1 MRFEVYEDRG
11 DYNRWN
17 RISYDIKVSTMA
29 QKKIV
34 HIVGTG
40 TIGEPLIGILSTFKD
55 KFGIDEVTYHKRT
68 PLLTDR
74 SKVIVL
80 GQKGAKLCVDKD
92 RWQKFVDM
100 GMQPSYEAEEGIE
113 RAKVII
119 DCTPVGN
126 ENKEKLYNKY
136 TSNGR
141 GFIAQGSEYG
151 FGKMYARGI
160 NDQALVKGK
169 DQFIQVVSCNTH
181 NLAVLIDTIAL
192 GPEKEDNL
200 EESHFVCMR
209 RANDLSQEGEF
220 IPAPEVGKH
229 DDAQF
234 GTHQGRDA
242 HYLFK
247 TMGLDLN
254 IFSSAL
260 KLNTQYM
267 HTIHFNLKLRR
278 SINKDEVMRRLKS
291 TRRVAMTNK
300 KSSAS
305 VFSFGRDHGLF
316 GRILNQTVIVTQS
329 VAMRGDREIVGSCF
343 TPQDGNSLLSS
354 LAATLWF
361 LYPDSYE
368 EKLTPVRPYF
378 FEEI

>member
-1 MRFEVYEDRG
+1 
-11 DYNRWN
+11 
-17 RISYDIKVSTMA
+17 MA
-29 QKKIV
+29 GKKIV

-40 TIGEPLIGILSTFKD
+40 TIGEPLVGILSTFKEQ
-55 KFGIDEVTYHKRT
+55 FGIDEVTFHKRT

-74 SKVIVL
+74 SKVVTSCRD
-80 GQKGAKLCVDKD
+80 GAKLAVDKE
-92 RWQKFVDM
+92 RWQKFVEM
-100 GMQPSYEAEEGIE
+100 GMVPSYEAEEAIE
-113 RAKVII
+113 RANVII

-126 ENKEKLYNKY
+126 ENKQKLYNKY
-136 TSNGR
+136 ANNGR
-141 GFIAQGSEYG
+141 GFIAQGSEDG
-151 FGKMYARGI
+151 FGKKYARGI
-160 NDQALVKGK
+160 NDKALVKGQ

-181 NLAVLIDTIAL
+181 NLAALIDTIAL

-200 EESHFVCMR
+200 AESRFVCMR
-209 RANDLSQEGEF
+209 RANDLSQEGDF
-220 IPAPEVGKH
+220 IPAPEAGKH
-229 DDAQF
+229 DDSKF

-242 HYLFK
+242 HELFS
-247 TMGLDLN
+247 TLGLDLN

-267 HTIHFNLKLRR
+267 HTIHFNLRLRR
-278 SINKDEVMRRLKS
+278 GIDKDELMRRFRS
-291 TRRVAMTNK
+291 TRRVALTNK

-316 GRILNQTVIVTQS
+316 GRILNQTVIVSQS
-329 VAMRGDREIVGSCF
+329 LAINGDKEIIGTCF

-368 EKLTPVRPYF
+368 ERLAPVRPYF
-378 FEEI
+378 FDEI

>member
-1 MRFEVYEDRG
+1 
-11 DYNRWN
+11 
-17 RISYDIKVSTMA
+17 MA

-40 TIGEPLIGILSTFKD
+40 TIGEPLVAILSTFKD
-55 KFGIDEVTYHKRT
+55 EFGIDEVTFHKRT

-74 SKVIVL
+74 SKVIVSCS
-80 GQKGAKLCVDKD
+80 KGAKLAVDKE

-100 GMQPSYEAEEGIE
+100 GMQPTFEAEEAIE
-113 RAKVII
+113 RASVII

-136 TSNGR
+136 AGNGR
-141 GFIAQGSEYG
+141 GFIAQGSEDG
-151 FGKMYARGI
+151 FGKKYARGI
-160 NDQALVKGK
+160 NDKALERGK

-200 EESHFVCMR
+200 AESRFVCMR
-209 RANDLSQEGEF
+209 RANDLSQEGDF
-220 IPAPEVGKH
+220 IPAPEAGKH
-229 DDAQF
+229 DDSQF

-247 TMGLDLN
+247 TLGLNLD
-254 IFSSAL
+254 IYSSAL

-278 SINKDEVMRRLKS
+278 GINKEELMRRLKGNL
-291 TRRVAMTNK
+291 RVALTHK

-305 VFSFGRDHGLF
+305 VFSFGRDHGMF

-329 VAMRGDREIVGSCF
+329 LALRGDKEIVGICF

-354 LAATLWF
+354 IAASLWF
-361 LYPDSYE
+361 MYPDSYE
-368 EKLTPVRPYF
+368 EKLTAVKPYF
-378 FEEI
+378 FSEI

>member
-1 MRFEVYEDRG
+1 
-11 DYNRWN
+11 
-17 RISYDIKVSTMA
+17 MA

-40 TIGEPLIGILSTFKD
+40 TIGEPLVGILSTFKEQ
-55 KFGIDEVTYHKRT
+55 FGIDEVTFHKRT

-74 SKVIVL
+74 SKVLVSCN
-80 GQKGAKLCVDKD
+80 KGAKLAVDKD
-92 RWQKFVDM
+92 RWHKFVDL
-100 GMQPSYEAEEGIE
+100 GMTPSFEAEEAIE
-113 RAKVII
+113 RASVII

-126 ENKEKLYNKY
+126 ENKEKIYNKY
-136 TSNGR
+136 AGNGR
-141 GFIAQGSEYG
+141 GFIAQGSEDG
-151 FGKMYARGI
+151 FGKKYARGI
-160 NDQALVKGK
+160 NDKALVKGQ

-200 EESHFVCMR
+200 AESRFVCMR
-209 RANDLSQEGEF
+209 RANDLSQEGDF
-220 IPAPEVGKH
+220 IPAPEASKH
-229 DDAQF
+229 DDSKF

-242 HYLFK
+242 HELFG
-247 TMGLDLN
+247 TLGLDLN

-267 HTIHFNLKLRR
+267 HTIHFNLRLRR
-278 SINKDEVMRRLKS
+278 AIDKDELMRRFKS
-291 TRRVAMTNK
+291 TRRVALTNK

-329 VAMRGDREIVGSCF
+329 LAIHNDKEIIGTCF

-354 LAATLWF
+354 IAATLWF
-361 LYPDSYE
+361 MYPDSYE
-368 EKLTPVRPYF
+368 EKLKPVRPYF
-378 FEEI
+378 FSEI

>member
-1 MRFEVYEDRG
+1 M
-11 DYNRWN
+11 N
-17 RISYDIKVSTMA
+17 
-29 QKKIV
+29 KKIV
-34 HIVGTG
+34 HVVGTG
-40 TIGEPLIGILSTFKD
+40 TIGEPLIGILLTFREA
-55 KFGIDEVTYHKRT
+55 FGIDEVTFHKRT
-68 PLLTDR
+68 PLATDR
-74 SKVIVL
+74 SKVVVL
-80 GQKGAKLCVDKD
+80 SKKGAKLAVDKD
-92 RWQKFVDM
+92 RWQSFKDM
-100 GMQPSYEAEEGIE
+100 GMEPHFEAEAAIE
-113 RAKVII
+113 RANVVI

-126 ENKEKLYNKY
+126 DNKERYYQRY
-136 TSNGR
+136 TDNSR
-141 GFIAQGSEYG
+141 GFIAQGSEFG

-160 NDQALVKGK
+160 NDEALERDK

-181 NLAVLIDTIAL
+181 NLAVLVDTIAL
-192 GPEKEDNL
+192 GPEKENNL
-200 EESHFVCMR
+200 EEGRFVCMR
-209 RANDLSQEGEF
+209 RANDLSQEGDF

-229 DDAQF
+229 EDPRF

-247 TMGLDLN
+247 TIGLDLD

-267 HTIHFNLKLRR
+267 HTIYFDMKLRR
-278 SINKDEVMRRLKS
+278 SLDKDEVMRRFQS
-291 TRRVAMTNK
+291 TRRIALTNK

-316 GRILNQTVIVTQS
+316 GRILNQTVIVSQS
-329 VAMRGDREIVGSCF
+329 VAMKGDREVVGMCF

-368 EKLTPVRPYF
+368 ERLEPVRPYF
-378 FEEI
+378 FSEI

>member
-1 MRFEVYEDRG
+1 M
-11 DYNRWN
+11 
-17 RISYDIKVSTMA
+17 IMA

-40 TIGEPLIGILSTFKD
+40 TIGEPLVGILSTFKEQ
-55 KFGIDEVTYHKRT
+55 FGIDEVTFHKRT

-74 SKVIVL
+74 SKVVVSCRE
-80 GQKGAKLCVDKD
+80 GAKLAVDKE
-92 RWQKFVDM
+92 RWQKFVEM
-100 GMQPSYEAEEGIE
+100 GMEPSFEAEEAIE
-113 RAKVII
+113 RANVII

-126 ENKEKLYNKY
+126 ENKEKLYSKY
-136 TSNGR
+136 AGNGR

-160 NDQALVKGK
+160 NDKALERGK
-169 DQFIQVVSCNTH
+169 DEFIQVVSCNTH
-181 NLAVLIDTIAL
+181 NLAVLIDTLAL

-200 EESHFVCMR
+200 EDGRFVCMR

-220 IPAPEVGKH
+220 IAAPEAAKH
-229 DDAQF
+229 DDERF

-247 TMGLDLN
+247 TLGLDLN
-254 IFSSAL
+254 IYSSAL

-278 SINKDEVMRRLKS
+278 GISKDEAMRRLKANG
-291 TRRVAMTNK
+291 RVALTNK

-305 VFSFGRDHGLF
+305 VFSFGRDHGMF

-329 VAMRGDREIVGSCF
+329 VAMRSDKEIIGTCF

-354 LAATLWF
+354 IAATLWF
-361 LYPDSYE
+361 MYPDSYE
-368 EKLTPVRPYF
+368 EKLSAVRPYF
-378 FEEI
+378 FNEI